1 MIGKKHI
8 YLQCQYKFSI
18 NSILITVKK
27 PNKIYKIGWQD
38 SAAFS
43 KLWDIKP
50 EAVVLT

>member
-27 PNKIYKIGWQD
+27 TIKSIKLGGKI
-38 SAAFS
+38 
-43 KLWDIKP
+43 
-50 EAVVLT
+50 VLLFPSCGTSSLKQWC